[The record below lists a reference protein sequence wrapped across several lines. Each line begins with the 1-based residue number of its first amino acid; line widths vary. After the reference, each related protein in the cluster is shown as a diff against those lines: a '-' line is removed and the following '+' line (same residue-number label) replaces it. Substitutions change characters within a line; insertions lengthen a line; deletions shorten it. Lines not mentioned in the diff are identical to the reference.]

1 MSAHMNSHVIGS
13 VILEKNNQFAINVS
27 FELPAKSSI
36 TNVANKRF
44 KTYVRV
50 EADTIRIEI

>member
-13 VILEKNNQFAINVS
+13 AILEKNNQFAINAS

-44 KTYVRV
+44 KTYVSV
-50 EADTIRIEI
+50 EADTIRID